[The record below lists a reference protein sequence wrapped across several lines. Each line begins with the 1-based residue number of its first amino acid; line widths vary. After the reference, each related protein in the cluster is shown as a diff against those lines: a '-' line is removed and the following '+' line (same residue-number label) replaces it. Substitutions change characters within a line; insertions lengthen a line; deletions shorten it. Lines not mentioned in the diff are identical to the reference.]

1 MTADWQQVE
10 QGEILFK
17 SNFFSHQE
25 SDHLFKALRAEL
37 PWEQRSIKMFG
48 KSVLQP
54 RLQAWCGDANYT
66 YSGLTMR
73 PTPWTPELL
82 FIKSRIESVCD
93 VQFNSVLV
101 NLYRSGEDYMG
112 WHSDNEKELGR
123 NPVIASVSLGA
134 SRRFL
139 LKHKSSGKTLEYL
152 LDHGDLFTMGGQLQ
166 EYWKHSL
173 PKMRK
178 VNMERINLTF
188 RSVIG

>member
-1 MTADWQQVE
+1 MVEKWQQLE
-10 QGEILFK
+10 QGEVLFRP
-17 SNFFSHQE
+17 SFFSHQE
-25 SDHLFKALRAEL
+25 SDQLFQTLKAEL

-66 YSGLTMR
+66 YSGLTML

-112 WHSDNEKELGR
+112 WHSDNEKELGV

-139 LKHKSSGKTLEYL
+139 LRHKTSGKTLEYL

-173 PKMRK
+173 PKMKK